1 MPDVSTRLHVADG
14 QYWIWDPAADLALP
28 ETYDG
33 LIAATAGLAIVRTGT
48 QSGWVAVRIAVAG
61 AAPGLDTDGWDEVAE
76 VSLYA
81 APDSPGLSV
90 TSDGTGP
97 DELAALTPAGAGSYR
112 VRVHARGRDAGAA
125 ADVVAGAPVEEHLIQ
140 VWPARPAPEAVH
152 KTVGGEG
159 ELKVPAGP
167 WNGPTDADPAHVALR
182 LPVAAAGRAEAVLAD
197 AWVYPDGILFEVRVT
212 ADVEGLRP
220 REAQRLRKAVDSY
233 EGAPLPGS
241 GGAGGLRVRID
252 LPDGRSAACADAGRL
267 GHDALP
273 GRLPAGRRAGVLV
286 LAPAVGRAVHADAG
300 VARARPSAVRRH
312 RRRRRPGRR
321 PPLLSSRPAASVLCQ
336 NPAQGRSSGSN
347 STTFPATCSGSRA
360 MMSVTASPLGSMN
373 ATPRLAVAPATP
385 PSLPRRGS
393 REQVRERPPLWPAAE
408 AHA

>member
-252 LPDGRSAACADAGRL
+252 LPDGRSA
-267 GHDALP
+267 
-273 GRLPAGRRAGVLV
+273 
-286 LAPAVGRAVHADAG
+286 
-300 VARARPSAVRRH
+300 VARGAPPALMLADWAMTRYPDGSRQVAEREFWCWPRPSAAPFTLTLEWPALGLPPSAVTVDGAALAAARPS
-312 RRRRRPGRR
+312 
-321 PPLLSSRPAASVLCQ
+321 
-336 NPAQGRSSGSN
+336 
-347 STTFPATCSGSRA
+347 
-360 MMSVTASPLGSMN
+360 
-373 ATPRLAVAPATP
+373 
-385 PSLPRRGS
+385 
-393 REQVRERPPLWPAAE
+393 
-408 AHA
+408 